1 LVKQEAQVTIIQNP
15 LLTIFWRE
23 GARKPHSIPG
33 QSGARPSRG
42 DLHIMMKGIGK
53 IKDKMIRNKEMSN
66 VKAKSPNEINS
77 MTNVKNQIPCP
88 PKAENLTFEIY
99 AFI

>member
-1 LVKQEAQVTIIQNP
+1 
-15 LLTIFWRE
+15 
-23 GARKPHSIPG
+23 
-33 QSGARPSRG
+33 
-42 DLHIMMKGIGK
+42 
-53 IKDKMIRNKEMSN
+53 MIRNKEMSN

-77 MTNVKNQIPCP
+77 MTNVKNQIPYP